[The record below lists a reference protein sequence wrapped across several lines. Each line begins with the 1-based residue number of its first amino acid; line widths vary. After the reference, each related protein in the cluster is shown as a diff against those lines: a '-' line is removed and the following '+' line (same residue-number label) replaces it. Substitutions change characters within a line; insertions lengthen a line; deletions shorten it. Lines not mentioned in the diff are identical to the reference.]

1 MKKILLIAWLC
12 VCLMQVYAQEV
23 ATLYHAA
30 QDSTSI
36 YYGMDAFK
44 DAYKASADGDVI
56 TLSSGTFHSCD
67 ITKEIT
73 IRGAGMQADTV
84 NNIAPTVLMGDF
96 QVYSQDKHPNHRL
109 SMEGI
114 NHFAV
119 MYVKANSGPNRTLYD
134 ARFEKCRFRDV
145 KTDYYSGPYY
155 SYFRNV
161 VFVQCRI
168 YNIDLL
174 GSATFYNCIVN
185 NVDQL
190 RNGSNKDYEMPF
202 TSFNFSN
209 CCVLALDSYAF
220 NHSAVE
226 NSTFYN
232 CVLVGNVPLS
242 ATNTAFNCLA
252 YYYGSDSTKTMFS
265 NLADY
270 IDNHNH
276 SFNSVQAIFKT
287 YTGDNLSDSENFEL
301 QDSIKTKYQGIDDT
315 QVGIYGGVAPF
326 TPEVSFPVVSTLK
339 VSPKSDESGK
349 LKVEMQVGNSK

>member
-1 MKKILLIAWLC
+1 MKKILLTVWLC
-12 VCLMQVYAQEV
+12 VSLMHVYAQEV
-23 ATLYHAA
+23 ATLYHTA

-44 DAYKASADGDVI
+44 DAYKAAVDGDVI

-96 QVYSQDKHPNHRL
+96 QVYSENKHPDYRL

-114 NHFAV
+114 NHFAT
-119 MYVKANSGPNRTLYD
+119 MDIKANSVSRTLYD
-134 ARFEKCRFRDV
+134 ARFVKCRFRDV
-145 KTDYYSGPYY
+145 HTQYNSSIGYT
-155 SYFRNV
+155 YFRNV

-185 NVDQL
+185 DVDQV
-190 RNGSNKDYEMPF
+190 RSKHSESFEMPF

-209 CCVLALDSYAF
+209 CCVLTLDSYAF
-220 NHSAVE
+220 KKSAVE

-270 IDNHNH
+270 IDNHNL

-339 VSPKSDESGK
+339 VAPKSDEGGK